1 MKLTR
6 LFAVSI
12 TLLAVLIGAMLGRI
26 LWDEWWQY
34 RAVRDGV
41 HTLQLVQRA
50 MRAAEKLSVER
61 GPVNGVLGDAVP
73 PDPAKAARLRG
84 ARAATDLALAELRA
98 ALIADPVP
106 QTEALAAQAR
116 LQTLLAAA
124 RGAVDRLAAAPP
136 AARTPA
142 RLTDVVEQMF
152 ALIPVEMATVDAF
165 SRSSERVYPQLAQV
179 LIKARYAVD
188 LREYAGRIGSRLTP
202 ALSTGQPLAQ
212 EASRRIEELRGRIEE
227 LRQLLE
233 ADADADRR
241 VTAATDAMNRDYFGA
256 GLAQV
261 AQVEQ
266 ASRDGRP
273 YGMDTAQFA
282 QRYVPHMAPIVTVRD
297 ALLQAALEQAQRTY
311 AAAGSRL
318 LLACLTG
325 AMLLLALT
333 LLLLIVHRRVLRP
346 LLWATR
352 ALVNLGNGDL
362 ITEVRVPERRDEIG
376 VLLRAL
382 ARLRESSI
390 ARQQL
395 ELERGRLIDELK
407 HSANTDYL
415 TGILNRRAFTVAG
428 NQRVRR
434 AREDNLSLAVIL
446 FDIDHFKSVNDIHGH
461 DAGDQ
466 ALIRIAARIKEEL
479 RNGEV
484 LARYGGEEFIVMPA
498 HCDLAAARAVA
509 ERIRSAIAAEPL
521 PLADGHILRVT
532 ASFGV
537 AAASGP
543 QAALDGLLHAAD
555 LALYR
560 AKANG
565 RDRVED

>member
-73 PDPAKAARLRG
+73 ADAIKAARLRT
-84 ARAATDLALAELRA
+84 ARTATDQALAELRA
-98 ALIADPVP
+98 ALAADQTP
-106 QTEALAAQAR
+106 QTAALPTHAR
-116 LQTLLAAA
+116 LQAMLAAA
-124 RGAVDRLAAAPP
+124 RGAVDQLASAPP
-136 AARTPA
+136 AERTPA
-142 RLTDVVEQMF
+142 RLTTVVEQMF
-152 ALIPVEMATVDAF
+152 ALIPVEMETVDAF
-165 SRSSERVYPQLAQV
+165 SQASEQVYPQLAKV

-202 ALSTGQPLAQ
+202 ALSTGQPLADT
-212 EASRRIEELRGRIEE
+212 ERHLIDRLYGRISQ
-227 LRQLLE
+227 LCQLLE
-233 ADADADRR
+233 AHPGADRR
-241 VTAATDAMNRDYFGA
+241 VGAAMEWMDQDYFVA
-256 GLAQV
+256 GLAVV
-261 AQVEQ
+261 AEVEQ

-282 QRYVPHMAPIVTVRD
+282 LRYVPHMASIVAVRD
-297 ALLQAALEQAQRTY
+297 VLLQSALEEAQRSQ

-325 AMLLLALT
+325 AMLLLALS

-346 LLWATR
+346 LLWVTR

-362 ITEVRVPERRDEIG
+362 ITEVRVPPRRDEIG

-395 ELERGRLIDELK
+395 AAERGRLIDELK
-407 HSANTDYL
+407 HSADTDYL

-446 FDIDHFKSVNDIHGH
+446 FDIDHFKSVNDLHGH

-466 ALIRIAARIKEEL
+466 ALVRIAARVQQEL
-479 RNGEV
+479 RDGEV

-498 HCDLAAARAVA
+498 YCDLAAARAVA

-521 PLADGHILRVT
+521 PLANGHLLRVT

-537 AAASGP
+537 AAAGGP
-543 QAALDGLLHAAD
+543 HAALDGLLHAAD

-560 AKANG
+560 AKHNG
-565 RDRVED
+565 RDRVEA